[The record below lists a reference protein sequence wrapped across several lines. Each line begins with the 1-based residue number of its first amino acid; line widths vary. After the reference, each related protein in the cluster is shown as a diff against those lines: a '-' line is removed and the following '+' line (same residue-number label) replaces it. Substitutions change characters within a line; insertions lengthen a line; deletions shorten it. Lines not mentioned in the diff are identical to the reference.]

1 MEFFV
6 EGLSTKISNIFRKQ
20 IYKSINISRKNN
32 CKLLIFHFLFAV
44 MLSLILI
51 VIFLALIV
59 EVFNYTILSKE
70 SPNLSKYVEKW
81 QFMRQFLWV
90 FFFFIIILYAH
101 ILKRNLCNDETITIF
116 FLYFECPHIVFNVL
130 NNNYRFSIY
139 LEFTESSVFKQNS
152 FKVHFS
158 HIRFCKNL
166 IMRFFGRDI
175 WAITAKNI
183 APVAATI
190 VIHF

>member
-70 SPNLSKYVEKW
+70 SPNLSKYVEK
-81 QFMRQFLWV
+81 
-90 FFFFIIILYAH
+90 
-101 ILKRNLCNDETITIF
+101 
-116 FLYFECPHIVFNVL
+116 
-130 NNNYRFSIY
+130 
-139 LEFTESSVFKQNS
+139 
-152 FKVHFS
+152 
-158 HIRFCKNL
+158 
-166 IMRFFGRDI
+166 
-175 WAITAKNI
+175 
-183 APVAATI
+183 
-190 VIHF
+190 